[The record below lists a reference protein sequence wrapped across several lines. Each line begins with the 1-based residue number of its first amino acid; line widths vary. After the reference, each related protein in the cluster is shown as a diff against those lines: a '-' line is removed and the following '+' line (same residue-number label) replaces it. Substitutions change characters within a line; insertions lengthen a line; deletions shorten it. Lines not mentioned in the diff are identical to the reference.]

1 MCGILG
7 SVNISVD
14 ESLLDTIKHR
24 GPDDYGIE
32 RFSLDANVV
41 TLAHRRLSIVDLST
55 AGHQPMTS
63 ACGNLVLIFNGEI
76 YNHQELR
83 ARLDHIQFRG
93 HSDSETI
100 VNYIAKFGIQSV
112 ADFNGIFAF
121 AIYDKL
127 RQKVYLARDRFGVKP
142 LYYYHQKEQL
152 LFSSEI
158 RPIQQRVSPQLD
170 LDNLALNLRLRYT
183 PSPYTLFDTIFKL
196 RPGHFAEYDVIDHT
210 LTSKSYIVPVAL
222 DSSISFD
229 DAVEQYG
236 VLFESAIKR
245 QLMSDVD
252 VGMWLSGGV
261 DSALVT
267 HFAVKHYP
275 GKLKTFTVG
284 FSEKSEMDEREAARN
299 IARLLGTDHYEVT
312 VNENEFGDVF
322 RKVLNI
328 VEEPL
333 GTTSTIPLYFLNQ
346 IVSKHVK
353 VALSG
358 QGADEPLG
366 GYPRYQGELYRD
378 IIPGTLWKLGHSV
391 GQKVFRHNEKISR
404 SFYALGEADVV
415 NRFDKTYA
423 LFTESEIDHLIGR
436 QPRKSIESIQYY
448 YSLLEGANRHPVEA
462 MMANDLRMSLS
473 DDLLLYADKIAM
485 HFSVE
490 GRVPLL
496 DNELIKFV
504 ESLPYSYRLGFGKG
518 KVIHKKFAERLL
530 PKSVIYQKKRGFQS
544 PTDKWLK
551 EMVGTMF
558 EDLLTSSGS
567 RFSRYFDTD
576 EVRKNFQKHRD
587 NINRDKQL
595 FTLISLY
602 YWLEE
607 FD

>member
-7 SVNISVD
+7 SINIPVD

-24 GPDDYGIE
+24 GPDDFGIE
-32 RFSLDANVV
+32 RYNLGQNQI
-41 TLAHRRLSIVDLST
+41 TLAHRRLAIVDLSP
-55 AGHQPMTS
+55 AGHQPMSS
-63 ACGNLVLIFNGEI
+63 ACGNLVMIFNGEI
-76 YNHQELR
+76 YNHQDLR
-83 ARLDHIQFRG
+83 ARLGHIQFRG

-100 VNYIAKFGIQSV
+100 VNYIAKFGIESV
-112 ADFNGIFAF
+112 AEFNGIFAF

-127 RQKVYLARDRFGVKP
+127 KQKLYLVRDRFGVKP
-142 LYYYHQKEQL
+142 LYYYHEQDQL
-152 LFSSEI
+152 IFSSEI
-158 RPIQQRVSPQLD
+158 RPLQRRVSPQLD

-183 PSPYTLFDTIFKL
+183 PSPYTLFNNIYKL
-196 RPGHFAEYDVIDHT
+196 RPGHYAEYDIVDHT
-210 LTSKSYIVPVAL
+210 FTLKSYIRPVSL
-222 DSSISFD
+222 DPSISFD

-236 VLFESAIKR
+236 ILFENAVKR

-267 HFAVKHYP
+267 HFAVKHYS
-275 GKLKTFTVG
+275 GTLKTFTVG
-284 FSEKSEMDEREAARN
+284 FSEKSEADETEAARN
-299 IARLLGTDHYEVT
+299 IAHLLGTEHHEVMI
-312 VNENEFGDVF
+312 NENEFGDVF

-346 IVSKHVK
+346 LVSKHVK

-366 GYPRYQGELYRD
+366 GYSRYQGELYRD
-378 IIPGTLWKLGHSV
+378 IIPGPLWKLGQSV
-391 GQKVFRHNEKISR
+391 GQRVFSHNEKVTR

-415 NRFDKTYA
+415 SRFDKTYA
-423 LFTESEIDHLIGR
+423 LFTESEINRLIGR
-436 QPRKSIESIQYY
+436 GSRRSVESIQYY
-448 YSLLEGANRHPVEA
+448 YSLLEGASRHPVEA
-462 MMANDLRMSLS
+462 MMANDLRMNLS

-485 HFSVE
+485 HYSVE

-496 DNELIKFV
+496 DHELVQFA

-530 PKSVIYQKKRGFQS
+530 PKDVIYQKKKGFKS
-544 PTDKWLK
+544 PTEKWFK
-551 EMVGTMF
+551 EMIGSTF
-558 EDLLTSSGS
+558 EELLTSRSS
-567 RFSRYFDTD
+567 RFSHHFDVD
-576 EVRKNFQKHRD
+576 EVRKNFQKHRQ

-602 YWLEE
+602 YWLEQ